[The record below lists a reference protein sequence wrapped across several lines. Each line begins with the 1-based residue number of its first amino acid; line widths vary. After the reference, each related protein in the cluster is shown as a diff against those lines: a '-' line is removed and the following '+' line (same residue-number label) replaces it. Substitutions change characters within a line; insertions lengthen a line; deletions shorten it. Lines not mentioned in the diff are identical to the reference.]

1 MATRSPPRARNRTY
15 RVHFLGH
22 SHLHLPQP
30 LLGCLALRGHT
41 GNAVL
46 EHGLLLC
53 HVLDVGGGQLLVLE
67 ADLKALDLR
76 LELGTLVLYTQTT
89 PLHVTR

>member
-1 MATRSPPRARNRTY
+1 M
-15 RVHFLGH
+15 
-22 SHLHLPQP
+22 
-30 LLGCLALRGHT
+30 
-41 GNAVL
+41 
-46 EHGLLLC
+46 
-53 HVLDVGGGQLLVLE
+53 LDVGGGQLLVLE